1 MGVQQ
6 NIFQYS
12 YLWKNHPEIEIEIV
26 LFDESQDALLQLL
39 NRELVAIVCEVSYLN
54 TQIAKIELTGVF
66 SLSDEVILTNEV
78 YVFIPKGNR
87 KVLKLI
93 NDGIQQMQVEK
104 LLSLENKWFPQLEP
118 FFTVK
123 RLLNMLTKQE
133 KKWLNSHKTLSL
145 WVDHE
150 WSPFE
155 YVDSDGRFV
164 GVSYE
169 YVELLNDKLNI
180 GFWPDFDKFWSEALA
195 AIKKGEVD
203 VLSTIMKT
211 K

>member
-1 MGVQQ
+1 
-6 NIFQYS
+6 
-12 YLWKNHPEIEIEIV
+12 
-26 LFDESQDALLQLL
+26 
-39 NRELVAIVCEVSYLN
+39 VCEVSYLN

-145 WVDHE
+145 
-150 WSPFE
+150 
-155 YVDSDGRFV
+155 
-164 GVSYE
+164 
-169 YVELLNDKLNI
+169 
-180 GFWPDFDKFWSEALA
+180 
-195 AIKKGEVD
+195 
-203 VLSTIMKT
+203 
-211 K
+211 